1 MSFDPIVASG
11 PNSALPHAR
20 PTSRMVEIGDVVVI
34 DMGGFVDGYA
44 SDMTRTLVVG
54 EPSMDV
60 VDTYHA
66 VLEAQRAA
74 LEAARGGMTSKDLD
88 AAARSVLEYHGLA
101 ENFSHGLGHGLGLQ
115 IHEWPRV
122 SKHSDDTL
130 PVGTV
135 ITIEPGVYLNGNFGI
150 RIEDIIVL
158 QEEGC
163 ENLTRSPKEL
173 VTIKSA

>member
-1 MSFDPIVASG
+1 
-11 PNSALPHAR
+11 
-20 PTSRMVEIGDVVVI
+20 
-34 DMGGFVDGYA
+34 
-44 SDMTRTLVVG
+44 
-54 EPSMDV
+54 
-60 VDTYHA
+60 
-66 VLEAQRAA
+66 
-74 LEAARGGMTSKDLD
+74 
-88 AAARSVLEYHGLA
+88 
-101 ENFSHGLGHGLGLQ
+101 
-115 IHEWPRV
+115 V